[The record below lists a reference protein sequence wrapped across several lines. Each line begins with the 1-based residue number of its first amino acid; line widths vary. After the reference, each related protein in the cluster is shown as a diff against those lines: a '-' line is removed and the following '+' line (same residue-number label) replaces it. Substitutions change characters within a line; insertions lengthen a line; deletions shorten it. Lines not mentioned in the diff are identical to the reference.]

1 MLNQSLQNITKA
13 YDSFTGTLS
22 SIMPIQDEESYEQA
36 LVIAEQLFDELDD
49 SGIDP
54 KVYLLNIVA
63 DQIER
68 YEYGLPEMQEFL
80 AKANELSSD
89 NAVLKLIMTQNH
101 LSAADLIDEIGSK
114 SLVSLILKGDR
125 NLTKTHIG
133 KLCDRFHLAPTLFF

>member
-1 MLNQSLQNITKA
+1 
-13 YDSFTGTLS
+13 
-22 SIMPIQDEESYEQA
+22 MPFQDEESYEQA

-68 YEYGLPEMQEFL
+68 YENELPEMQEFL
-80 AKANELSSD
+80 AKANEQSSD
-89 NAVLKLIMTQNH
+89 NAVLKLIMVQNQ
-101 LSAADLIDEIGSK
+101 LSAADLIEEIGSK

-133 KLCDRFHLAPTLFF
+133 KLCDRFHLTPTLFF